1 MSHSHAIEQTIVS
14 EERLDVR
21 VNILICFSIIIAG
34 VSTPPQALRAFA
46 AYYSLVIIYVIAARV
61 PLLPFVKRSLAAI
74 PFVLMVAIFVPFF
87 RREPRDVMYALPF
100 GLAVSRSGLW
110 LLANAAL
117 KGTLGVCALVAL
129 GAGTP
134 FADLLSGL
142 HWLRV
147 PRALVNITAFMIRY
161 LDVLRDE
168 IERMRRAADSR
179 GRRSRWLWHARVIG
193 QMIGALFLRSIER
206 AERVFAAMQSR
217 GYGGRIHNTPLPAFR
232 AIHAIQILC
241 AASFVVAIRLLLG

>member
-1 MSHSHAIEQTIVS
+1 MSNTHAIEQTVATD
-14 EERLDVR
+14 EWLDVR
-21 VNILICFSIIIAG
+21 VKILICFSIIIAG

-46 AYYSLVIIYVIAARV
+46 AYYSLVIVYVIVARV

-74 PFVLMVAIFVPFF
+74 PFVLMVAVFVPFF
-87 RREPRDVMYALPF
+87 RREAGDVMYALPF

-134 FADLLSGL
+134 FADLLSGF

-147 PRALVNITAFMIRY
+147 PRSLVNITAFMFRY

-168 IERMRRAADSR
+168 IDRMKRAADSR

-193 QMIGALFLRSIER
+193 QMIGALFLRSMER

-217 GYGGRIHNTPLPAFR
+217 GYEGRIHNTPLPAFR
-232 AIHAIQILC
+232 AAHAIQILF
-241 AASFVVAIRLLLG
+241 AASIVVAIRLLLG